1 MFSLRWIIIS
11 LTLSI
16 ILAACTPAAS
26 PAESPAETNVL
37 EAEPVVEASP
47 APPTEEVSEVE
58 PPDNAPPPQ
67 GAESQFSTDFSK
79 HSISYSDVL
88 SGGPPKDGI
97 PAIDEPTYVS
107 IEEANEWIADVEP
120 IVAVEVDGVARAYP
134 LQILTW
140 HEIVNDVLNEKAVSV
155 SFCPLCN
162 TAIAFDREFD
172 GQILDF
178 GTTGR
183 LRYSNLIMYDRQTET
198 WWQQATGDGIVG
210 EYTGE
215 QLTFY
220 PAAMISWADFKSQ
233 YPDGDVLSKNTG
245 FNRNYGQNPYAGYD
259 DISQKPFLFDGEYND
274 KLPPMARVL
283 TVELNGETVAYTYTT
298 LEKMGAVNDEVGGES
313 IVLFWTEGTASALDS
328 GLIEA
333 GRDVGAA
340 VAYASQGQNFTSEGG
355 IIKDNETGST
365 WNIFGEA
372 VEGELKGEKLSPVVA
387 VNHFWFSW
395 AAFKPETR
403 VYQP

>member
-1 MFSLRWIIIS
+1 MFSLRWIVIS
-11 LTLSI
+11 LTLSL
-16 ILAACTPAAS
+16 ILAACTSAAS
-26 PAESPAETNVL
+26 PAESPAEPNVP
-37 EAEPVVEASP
+37 EAEPVEEATS
-47 APPTEEVSEVE
+47 APPAEELLADES
-58 PPDNAPPPQ
+58 PPS
-67 GAESQFSTDFSK
+67 GAAAQFSTDFSK
-79 HSISYSDVL
+79 HSVSYGDIL

-97 PAIDEPTYVS
+97 PAIDAPSYVS
-107 IEEANEWIADVEP
+107 IDDADEWISDVEP
-120 IVAVEVDGVARAYP
+120 IIAVEVDGEARAYP

-140 HEIVNDVLNEKAVSV
+140 HEIVNDVLNEKPLSV

-162 TAIAFDREFD
+162 TAIAFEREFD

-198 WWQQATGDGIVG
+198 WWQQATGDGIAG

-220 PAAMISWADFKSQ
+220 PAAMISWADYKSQ
-233 YPDGDVLSKNTG
+233 YPDGDVLSKDTG

-259 DISQKPFLFDGEYND
+259 DINQRPFLFDGEYND
-274 KLPPMARVL
+274 NLPPMARVL
-283 TVELNGETVAYTYTT
+283 TIELNGETVAYPYQT
-298 LEKMGAVNDEVGGES
+298 LEEAGVINDKVGGEE
-313 IVLFWTEGTASALDS
+313 ITVFWTEGTASALDE
-328 GLIEA
+328 GLIEL
-333 GRDVGAA
+333 GRDVGSA
-340 VAYASQGQNFTSEGG
+340 VAYSSQGHTFFAKDGFIFDEATGG
-355 IIKDNETGST
+355 S
-365 WNIFGEA
+365 WSIFGEA
-372 VEGELKGEKLSPVVA
+372 VEGELAGESLSPVVA

>member
-1 MFSLRWIIIS
+1 MFSVRWIVIS
-11 LTLSI
+11 LTLSL
-16 ILAACTPAAS
+16 ILAACTSAAP
-26 PAESPAETNVL
+26 PAESPAEPSVP
-37 EAEPVVEASP
+37 EAAPAVEASP
-47 APPTEEVSEVE
+47 VPEAELLSPDESPPS
-58 PPDNAPPPQ
+58 
-67 GAESQFSTDFSK
+67 GAAAQFSTDFSK
-79 HSISYSDVL
+79 HSVSYGDIL

-97 PAIDEPTYVS
+97 PAIDSPGYVS
-107 IEEANEWIADVEP
+107 IEDADEWISDVEP
-120 IVAVEVDGVARAYP
+120 IIAVEVDGIARAYP

-140 HEIVNDVLNEKAVSV
+140 HEIVNDVLNEKALSV

-162 TAIAFDREFD
+162 TAIAFEREFD

-198 WWQQATGDGIVG
+198 WWQQATGDGIAG

-220 PAAMISWADFKSQ
+220 PAAMISWADYKSQ
-233 YPDGDVLSKNTG
+233 YPDGDVLSKDTG
-245 FNRNYGQNPYAGYD
+245 FNRSYGRNPYAGYD
-259 DISQKPFLFDGEYND
+259 DISQRPFLFDGNYD
-274 KLPPMARVL
+274 DQLPPMERVL
-283 TVELNGETVAYTYTT
+283 TVELNDKTVAYTYTV
-298 LEKMGAVNDEVGGES
+298 LEEKKVANDIVGGEA
-313 IVLFWTEGTASALDS
+313 IVVFWTEGTASALDEGQIAS
-328 GLIEA
+328 
-333 GRDVGAA
+333 GRDVGAS
-340 VAYASQGQNFTSEGG
+340 VAYASDGKSFLVDNGL
-355 IIKDNETGST
+355 IKDEETGST

-372 VEGELKGEKLSPVVA
+372 IEGELKGEFLSPVVA